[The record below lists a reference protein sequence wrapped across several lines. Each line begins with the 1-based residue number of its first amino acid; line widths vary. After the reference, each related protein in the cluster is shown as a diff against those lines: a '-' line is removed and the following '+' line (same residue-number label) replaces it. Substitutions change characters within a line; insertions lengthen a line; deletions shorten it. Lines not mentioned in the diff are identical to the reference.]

1 MKKNLKFVAA
11 IVAAVVMS
19 ACCGN
24 NGKACQNAEGCK
36 AQCEQNCKANGE
48 KCDKGCK
55 SEGEKCNKGECAKHG
70 KAQCEKDCKGEGRTC
85 AKAGGEKCGKAHFCK
100 KLPVGV
106 QLYSVRTDLEQD
118 FYGTLKKVRE
128 MGYAGVEF
136 YGEYYG
142 NSVTQ
147 VKRWC
152 TELGLIPFSNHVP
165 YQQMIDDVDK
175 VIAEN
180 TILGVQYIVFPYM
193 DEASRPGIDPEQF
206 KATVARLG
214 EVGAKVREAG
224 FQLLYHNHDFEFV
237 TLADGTV
244 GYDYIFSSNDRV
256 NLQNELDVCWAQYA
270 GFDPAEEIAKY
281 NGNVPVVHA
290 KDYYLEG
297 KLSKAPYALIGIST
311 DNSMKDDG
319 GWFEYRPLGM
329 GQVDIP
335 AVIKAAIAAGSQ
347 WICVEQD
354 EPCEGLSRLEGI
366 AKSVEYLR
374 SLDLM

>member
-1 MKKNLKFVAA
+1 MFSKIIKFSAV
-11 IVAAVVMS
+11 IAAVSMLLVS
-19 ACCGN
+19 CAGN
-24 NGKACQNAEGCK
+24 
-36 AQCEQNCKANGE
+36 
-48 KCDKGCK
+48 
-55 SEGEKCNKGECAKHG
+55 
-70 KAQCEKDCKGEGRTC
+70 GR
-85 AKAGGEKCGKAHFCK
+85 CGKAGNCSKEGSCCCQFSK

-118 FYGTLKKVRE
+118 FYGTLKKVAE

-142 NSVTQ
+142 IPVVE
-147 VKRWC
+147 VKKMC

-165 YQQMIDDVDK
+165 FQQMIDDVDK
-175 VIAEN
+175 VIEEN
-180 TILGVQYIVFPYM
+180 TVLGVQYIVFPYM
-193 DEASRPGIDPEQF
+193 DEASRPGVDPEQF
-206 KATVARLG
+206 KATVAKIG
-214 EVGAKVREAG
+214 EVGAKVKAAG

-237 TLADGTV
+237 TLEDGAV
-244 GYDYIFSSNDRV
+244 GYDYIFSSNDRS
-256 NLQNELDVCWAQYA
+256 NLQNELDVCWADYA
-270 GFDPAEEIAKY
+270 GFNPAEVLAKY
-281 NGNVPVVHA
+281 AGNIPVVHC

-297 KLSKAPYALIGIST
+297 KLSSAPYALIGIST

-335 AVIKAAIAAGSQ
+335 AVIKASVDGGAR
-347 WICVEQD
+347 WLCVEQD
-354 EPCEGLSRLEGI
+354 EPCEGLTRLEGI

>member
-1 MKKNLKFVAA
+1 MKTKLFRLM
-11 IVAAVVMS
+11 AAVATATLLV
-19 ACCGN
+19 ACAGN
-24 NGKACQNAEGCK
+24 GGKCCKKECCQTQFA
-36 AQCEQNCKANGE
+36 
-48 KCDKGCK
+48 
-55 SEGEKCNKGECAKHG
+55 
-70 KAQCEKDCKGEGRTC
+70 
-85 AKAGGEKCGKAHFCK
+85 K

-106 QLYSVRTDLEQD
+106 QLYSVRTDLEKD
-118 FYGTLKKVRE
+118 FYGTLKAIRE

-142 NSVTQ
+142 NTPVQ
-147 VKRWC
+147 VKTWC

-165 YQQMIDDVDK
+165 FQQMIDDVDK
-175 VIAEN
+175 VIEEN

-206 KATVARLG
+206 KATVAKIG
-214 EVGAKVREAG
+214 EIGAKVKAAG

-244 GYDYIFSSNDRV
+244 GYDYIFSTNDRS
-256 NLQNELDVCWAQYA
+256 NLQNELDVCWASYA
-270 GFDPAEEIAKY
+270 GFDPAEVLKKY
-281 NGNVPVVHA
+281 AGNIPVVHM

-311 DNSMKDDG
+311 DNSMKDEG
-319 GWFEYRPLGM
+319 GWFEYRPLGD

-335 AVIKAAIAAGSQ
+335 ACIKAAIAGGTQ
-347 WICVEQD
+347 WLCVEQD
-354 EPCEGLSRLEGI
+354 EPNKGLTRLEGV
-366 AKSVEYLR
+366 AKSVQYLK